1 MTEYEVKEMEIQKV
15 LLNTIKKL
23 SVNVRYHPEAQIK
36 QLARSL
42 SQFGQTRALV
52 IDEDNNILIG
62 NGMYD
67 AMVHLNWTEAD
78 AYTITG
84 LSEKDKKKLI
94 LSDNK
99 VYELGMDD
107 QPNIEL
113 FIKEITSMGD
123 FDIAGF
129 DPQGLKLVMFSE
141 EEATTQANNYGVV
154 SSDVSQSMD
163 KSQER
168 INEQST
174 KPEWETN
181 TPLPPQPTTQ
191 RKSIVCPKC
200 GEVIYID

>member
-1 MTEYEVKEMEIQKV
+1 MNIEKV
-15 LLNTIKKL
+15 SLNTIKKL
-23 SVNVRYHPEAQIK
+23 SVNVRYHPEAQVK

-42 SQFGQTRALV
+42 TQFGQTRALV
-52 IDEDNNILIG
+52 LDEDNNILIG

-67 AMVHLNWTEAD
+67 AMIHLGWTEAD
-78 AYTITG
+78 AFRLTG
-84 LSEKDKKKLI
+84 LNDKDKKKLI

-99 VYELGMDD
+99 IYELGMDD

-113 FIKEITSMGD
+113 YIKEITGMGD

-129 DPQGLKLVMFSE
+129 DPEGLKLVMFSE

-154 SSDVSQSMD
+154 NEGVSNSMD
-163 KSQER
+163 KSQQR
-168 INEQST
+168 ITEQSA
-174 KPEWETN
+174 KPQWENN
-181 TPLPPQPTTQ
+181 TPLPPTPQ